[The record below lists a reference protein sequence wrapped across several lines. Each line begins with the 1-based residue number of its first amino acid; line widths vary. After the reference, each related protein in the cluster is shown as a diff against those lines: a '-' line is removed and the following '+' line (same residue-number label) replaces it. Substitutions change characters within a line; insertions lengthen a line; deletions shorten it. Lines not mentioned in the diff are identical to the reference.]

1 MSDIKWIKIATDIFD
16 NRKIRQILKMENG
29 DKMVIIWFRLLCLTG
44 ISNNHGL
51 ITLTDDIPYTIDMFS
66 TEFSESET
74 IIRQAIDVFR
84 KYGMIGF
91 DGNSFYV
98 HNWEEYQNV
107 DSMEKIREQGRE
119 RTKRWRNKK
128 EGNVTSDAS
137 CDASCDVTSRHG
149 DVTVT
154 QQNKNIDIE
163 IDIEKDEEK
172 EREKETKRENDKD
185 TERIVSLYNS
195 ICKSLPDVKKVSIN
209 TMRMISDRMAQY
221 SIKDFETVFEKAEAS
236 DFLTGRDGKG
246 FRASF
251 DWLLKDDNM
260 AKAINGN
267 YDNRERKSKEQSNI
281 DQTEAALQD
290 WLKKAEKERATE
302 NEIPTAGN

>member
-29 DKMVIIWFRLLCLTG
+29 DKMVNIWFRLLCLTG
-44 ISNNHGL
+44 ISNNHGF
-51 ITLTDDIPYTIDMFS
+51 ITLLDDIPYTIDMFS

-91 DGNSFYV
+91 DGNAFYI

-128 EGNVTSDAS
+128 ECNVTS
-137 CDASCDVTSRHG
+137 DASCDVTSRHG

-154 QQNKNIDIE
+154 QQNKNKNIDIDKDIE
-163 IDIEKDEEK
+163 IDIEKDKEK
-172 EREKETKRENDKD
+172 EREKEKNNSGEKRSVFRPPTLEDIQLYCQERNNTVDADRFIDYYTSNGWHVGKNKMKDWRAAVRTWERNGYANMETRQQKPETK
-185 TERIVSLYNS
+185 S
-195 ICKSLPDVKKVSIN
+195 
-209 TMRMISDRMAQY
+209 
-221 SIKDFETVFEKAEAS
+221 EKEEQ
-236 DFLTGRDGKG
+236 
-246 FRASF
+246 
-251 DWLLKDDNM
+251 LKDALNNW
-260 AKAINGN
+260 I
-267 YDNRERKSKEQSNI
+267 KSDAES
-281 DQTEAALQD
+281 EANL
-290 WLKKAEKERATE
+290 
-302 NEIPTAGN
+302 NEIPATGN